1 MTHNFDPDKY
11 DEAVE
16 ILDKNLKKN
25 GNGWMGPIR

>member
-16 ILDKNLKKN
+16 IQDKNLKKN
-25 GNGWMGPIR
+25 GNG